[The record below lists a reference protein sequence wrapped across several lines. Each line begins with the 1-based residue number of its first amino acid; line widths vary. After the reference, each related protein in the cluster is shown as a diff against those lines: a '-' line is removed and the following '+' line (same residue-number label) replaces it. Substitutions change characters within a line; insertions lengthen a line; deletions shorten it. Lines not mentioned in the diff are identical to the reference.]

1 MFTALHSLTPD
12 PIAGPQFPRN
22 TILGATTCV
31 AMHMLTDCLC
41 DGMKAME
48 LIDDA
53 GNPPNLYV
61 HLDTYHMNIEES
73 SSEHAVGVCG
83 DKLGYA
89 SHQPFLCAHE
99 SLLV

>member
-1 MFTALHSLTPD
+1 
-12 PIAGPQFPRN
+12 
-22 TILGATTCV
+22 
-31 AMHMLTDCLC
+31 
-41 DGMKAME
+41 ME

-89 SHQPFLCAHE
+89 SLQP
-99 SLLV
+99 LLNTQARMWFKSTLGCLQRLGYTSH

>member
-1 MFTALHSLTPD
+1 
-12 PIAGPQFPRN
+12 
-22 TILGATTCV
+22 
-31 AMHMLTDCLC
+31 
-41 DGMKAME
+41 ME

-89 SHQPFLCAHE
+89 SVQTLQKWPAMSA
-99 SLLV
+99 SLQGVTCRLWFVEYGAFRV